1 MSNQVEVF
9 IAPTALSVSN
19 AWIEATWVAA
29 AGADAAAGGGAT
41 TGVDAGSTDFFLPKP
56 CADAVFTATRAMTR
70 RRICFIGSMMVW
82 NDVGHEWKY
91 VER

>member
-29 AGADAAAGGGAT
+29 AGAESAETDTKFAGADEAGGGA
-41 TGVDAGSTDFFLPKP
+41 GGAVDN
-56 CADAVFTATRAMTR
+56 R
-70 RRICFIGSMMVW
+70 
-82 NDVGHEWKY
+82 
-91 VER
+91 